1 MIKPNK
7 YMSGEKGINIL
18 GYINR
23 RIGLGE
29 GARSNVRAVSEV
41 GIPYVLNDIE
51 AKWRRDDEVLDAPSL
66 ELSSD
71 NPYGVNLI
79 QINADYF
86 SDVMHY
92 DRRYFADRYNI
103 GFWAWELES
112 FPTKFQK
119 YIDLLDEIW
128 VPSNFCLNAI
138 SQVSDKPVLR
148 FMHSIEVVCGG
159 ETRADFNLPEDRLVY
174 LTMFDYGSLVAR
186 KNPYA
191 TIRAFEEAFGKNT
204 REAVLVVKTSGGEWR
219 KKEKRALESYIAD
232 NESILAINEGMPR
245 EKLNALINA
254 ADVFVSLHRSE
265 GFGLTMAEAMYLGK
279 PVIATG
285 YSANT
290 EFMTSETGFLVPY
303 RLIDVGDD
311 FLHPELNE
319 RWADADVSEAAR
331 MMKVLATDAEL
342 RAKVGSKA
350 QKHVRHILSP
360 KTIGAKIKARLD
372 YLYDTAIPKTM
383 KTEKQTILD
392 LRVANAHL
400 KDQVEALKRIKFVR
414 WKLQFKNLKNRLF
427 GRNKKYIWES
437 P

>member
-1 MIKPNK
+1 
-7 YMSGEKGINIL
+7 MSGEKGINIL
-18 GYINR
+18 GYINKR
-23 RIGLGE
+23 VGLGE
-29 GARSNVRAVSEV
+29 GVRSNVRSISEV

-51 AKWRRDDEVLDAPSL
+51 AKWRKDDGALDAPSL

-71 NPYGVNLI
+71 NPYGINLI

-86 SDVMHY
+86 SGVLHHDLS
-92 DRRYFADRYNI
+92 YFADRYNI

-112 FPTKFQK
+112 FPRKFQK

-138 SQVSDKPVLR
+138 SQVSNKPVLR
-148 FMHSIEVVCGG
+148 FMHSIEVVCGS
-159 ETRADFNLPEDRLVY
+159 ETREDFNLPEDKLVY
-174 LTMFDYGSLVAR
+174 LTIFDYASLVAR

-191 TIRAFEEAFGKNT
+191 SIKAFEEAFGKNT
-204 REAVLVVKTSGGEWR
+204 QEAVLVVKTSNVGWC
-219 KKEKRALESYIAD
+219 KKEKQDLKSHIAD
-232 NESILAINEGMPR
+232 NGSILVIEESMPR

-254 ADVFVSLHRSE
+254 ADVFVSLHRSD

-303 RLIDVGDD
+303 RLVDVGDD

-331 MMKVLATDAEL
+331 MMKALAMDAEW
-342 RAKVGSKA
+342 RANVGSKA
-350 QKHVRHILSP
+350 REHVRHILSP

-372 YLYDTAIPKTM
+372 YLYDIAIPKTM
-383 KTEKQTILD
+383 KTEKQAILD

-400 KDQVEALKRIKFVR
+400 QDQVEALKRIKFVQ

-427 GRNKKYIWES
+427 GRNKKYIWE
-437 P
+437 